1 MSILLFNTS
10 FQVFSNL
17 ECSEI
22 FKVANLVIDNTK
34 MCAGDRTGSA
44 EKSKIKDACQGDSGG
59 PLMLNLGE
67 DKKQQN
73 EGDRTLE
80 LDVGHRLHDI
90 ISNKRVDKKIKA
102 RANNNGRWALVGVVS
117 FGYKCAQPGFPGV
130 YTRVSE
136 YINWI
141 KDNLNV

>member
-1 MSILLFNTS
+1 
-10 FQVFSNL
+10 
-17 ECSEI
+17 
-22 FKVANLVIDNTK
+22 

-102 RANNNGRWALVGVVS
+102 RVNNNGRWALVGVVS

>member
-1 MSILLFNTS
+1 
-10 FQVFSNL
+10 
-17 ECSEI
+17 
-22 FKVANLVIDNTK
+22 
-34 MCAGDRTGSA
+34 MCAGDRTGSN
-44 EKSKIKDACQGDSGG
+44 KDACQGDSGG

-67 DKKQQN
+67 GKKQQN

-80 LDVGHRLHDI
+80 LDVGHRLHNMN
-90 ISNKRVDKKIKA
+90 SNTRIDKKISA
-102 RANNNGRWALVGVVS
+102 SVSNNGKWTLVGVVS

>member
-1 MSILLFNTS
+1 
-10 FQVFSNL
+10 
-17 ECSEI
+17 
-22 FKVANLVIDNTK
+22 

-102 RANNNGRWALVGVVS
+102 RVNNNGRWALVGVVS

-130 YTRVSE
+130 
-136 YINWI
+136 
-141 KDNLNV
+141 